1 MKNRKLAAVAGAAL
15 ACLLATPAVAQKP
28 VSKGA
33 MLEVK
38 AKIVALDSTSR
49 LVTLQDDSGE
59 SETIYAGP
67 EVKRFDELKV
77 GDTVNFRYYESMV
90 FAIKKPGA
98 PASTA
103 PADAAKVVRSQG
115 AKPGAT
121 ISEQQTATVQVKA
134 LDPKKAA
141 ITVLTDDGR
150 TVSFQVDDPKNLKGV
165 AVGDKVEIT
174 YTTAVMI
181 TVKE

>member
-1 MKNRKLAAVAGAAL
+1 MKNQMIAAVSGAVL
-15 ACLLATPAVAQKP
+15 ACLIAIPAAAQKA
-28 VSKGA
+28 VSKGE
-33 MLEVK
+33 MIEVK

-49 LVTLQDDSGE
+49 LVTLKDDTGE

-67 EVKRFDELKV
+67 EVKRFDALKV
-77 GDTVNFRYYESMV
+77 GDTVTFRYYESMV
-90 FAIKKPGA
+90 FAIRKPGT
-98 PASTA
+98 PASAA
-103 PADAAKVVRSQG
+103 PADAAKVVRSEG
-115 AKPGAT
+115 AKPGGT

-134 LDPKKAA
+134 LDAKKSA

-150 TVSFQVDDPKNLKGV
+150 TVSFQVDDPKNLKDV

-181 TVKE
+181 TVQ

>member
-1 MKNRKLAAVAGAAL
+1 MLAAVSAAAVASLIAAAAGA
-15 ACLLATPAVAQKP
+15 QKT

-49 LVTLQDDSGE
+49 LVTLLDDTGE

-77 GDTVNFRYYESMV
+77 GDTVNFRYYESVV
-90 FAIKKPGA
+90 FAIRKPGS

-121 ISEQQTATVQVKA
+121 VSEQQTATVQVKA
-134 LDPKKAA
+134 LDPKRSS
-141 ITVLTDDGR
+141 ITVLTEDGR

-181 TVKE
+181 TVQ

>member
-1 MKNRKLAAVAGAAL
+1 MKNKRIATVAVAAL
-15 ACLLATPAVAQKP
+15 ACLLPSLAAAQKS

-49 LVTLQDDSGE
+49 LVTLQDDTGE

-67 EVKRFDELKV
+67 EVKRFDALKV
-77 GDTVNFRYYESMV
+77 GDTVTFRYYESIV
-90 FAIKKPGA
+90 YAIKKPGA

-103 PADAAKVVRSQG
+103 PADAAKVVRSEG

-134 LDPKKAA
+134 VDPKKAA
-141 ITVLTDDGR
+141 ITVLTEDGR
-150 TVSFQVDDPKNLKGV
+150 TVSFQVEDPKNLKGV

-181 TVKE
+181 TVQ

>member
-1 MKNRKLAAVAGAAL
+1 VKNKMIASVAMAAL
-15 ACLLATPAVAQKP
+15 ACLLPSLAAAQKA

-49 LVTLQDDSGE
+49 LVTLQDDTGE

-67 EVKRFDELKV
+67 EVKKFDALKV
-77 GDTVNFRYYESMV
+77 GDTVTFRYYESIV
-90 FAIKKPGA
+90 YAIKKPGM
-98 PASTA
+98 PASGA
-103 PADAAKVVRSQG
+103 PADAAKVVRSEG
-115 AKPGAT
+115 AKPGGT

-134 LDPKKAA
+134 VDPKKAA

-181 TVKE
+181 TVQ

>member
-1 MKNRKLAAVAGAAL
+1 
-15 ACLLATPAVAQKP
+15 
-28 VSKGA
+28 

-49 LVTLQDDSGE
+49 LVTLQDDTGE

-67 EVKRFDELKV
+67 EVKRFDALKV

-98 PASTA
+98 PASAA
-103 PADAAKVVRSQG
+103 PADAAKIVRSEG
-115 AKPGAT
+115 PKPGAT
-121 ISEQQTATVQVKA
+121 TSEQQTATVQVKA
-134 LDPKKAA
+134 IDEKKSA
-141 ITVLTDDGR
+141 ITVLTEDGR
-150 TVSFQVDDPKNLKGV
+150 TVSFQVEDPKNLKGV

-181 TVKE
+181 TVQ

>member
-1 MKNRKLAAVAGAAL
+1 MMKRMLLAVAAL
-15 ACLLATPAVAQKP
+15 AFLLPSFAAAQKP
-28 VSKGA
+28 VTKGA

-67 EVKRFDELKV
+67 EVKKFDALKV
-77 GDTVNFRYYESMV
+77 GDTVTFRYYESIV
-90 FAIKKPGA
+90 YAIKMPGA

-103 PADAAKVVRSQG
+103 PADAAKVVRSEG

-134 LDPKKAA
+134 LDLKKSA

-150 TVSFQVDDPKNLKGV
+150 TVSFQVDNPKNLKGV

-181 TVKE
+181 TVQ

>member
-1 MKNRKLAAVAGAAL
+1 MKRILAAVAVAAL
-15 ACLLATPAVAQKP
+15 VGLLPSLAVAQKP

-67 EVKRFDELKV
+67 EVKRFDALKV
-77 GDTVNFRYYESMV
+77 GDVVTFRYYESIV
-90 FAIKKPGA
+90 YAIKKPGA
-98 PASTA
+98 PASAA
-103 PADAAKVVRSQG
+103 PADGAKIVRSEG

-121 ISEQQTATVQVKA
+121 VSEQQTATVQVKA
-134 LDPKKAA
+134 LDLKKNS

-181 TVKE
+181 TVQ

>member
-1 MKNRKLAAVAGAAL
+1 VKNQAITVVAAAAL
-15 ACLLATPAVAQKP
+15 ACLLPSFAAAQKP
-28 VSKGA
+28 VTKGE

-38 AKIVALDSTSR
+38 AKIVAIDSTSR
-49 LVTLQDDSGE
+49 LVTLQDDTGE

-77 GDTVNFRYYESMV
+77 GDTVTFRYYESIV
-90 FAIKKPGA
+90 YSIKKPGA

-103 PADAAKVVRSQG
+103 PADSSKVVRSQG
-115 AKPGAT
+115 PKPGGT

-134 LDPKKAA
+134 VDPKKAS

-150 TVSFQVDDPKNLKGV
+150 TVSFQVEDPRNLKGV

-181 TVKE
+181 TVK

>member
-1 MKNRKLAAVAGAAL
+1 MNNRMTAAVAGAAL
-15 ACLLATPAVAQKP
+15 ACLIASPAVAQKP
-28 VSKGA
+28 VTKGA

-38 AKIVALDSTSR
+38 AKIVALDSTNR
-49 LVTLQDDSGE
+49 LVTLKDDTGE

-67 EVKRFDELKV
+67 EVKKFDALKV
-77 GDTVNFRYYESMV
+77 GDTVSFRYYESMV
-90 FAIKKPGA
+90 FAIRKPGT

-103 PADAAKVVRSQG
+103 PADAAKIVRSEG
-115 AKPGAT
+115 PKPGAT
-121 ISEQQTATVQVKA
+121 LSEQQTATVQVKA
-134 LDPKKAA
+134 IDEKKAA

-181 TVKE
+181 TVQ

>member
-1 MKNRKLAAVAGAAL
+1 MNNRMIAAVAGAAL
-15 ACLLATPAVAQKP
+15 ACLVATPAAAQKP

-33 MLEVK
+33 MVEVK

-67 EVKRFDELKV
+67 EVKRFDALKV
-77 GDTVNFRYYESMV
+77 GDVVTFRYYESIV
-90 FAIKKPGA
+90 YAIKKPGA

-103 PADAAKVVRSQG
+103 PADATKVVRSEG

-121 ISEQQTATVQVKA
+121 ISQQQTATVQVKA
-134 LDPKKAA
+134 LDPKKRS
-141 ITVLTDDGR
+141 ITVLTEDGR
-150 TVSFQVDDPKNLKGV
+150 TVSFQVEDPKNLKGV

-181 TVKE
+181 TVQ